1 MVIVVTIDSLKRK
14 TGLFNLG
21 YSTHGMHL
29 TQCGCLRL
37 GFFFFFFCT
46 SEAGYVWLKISCG
59 SSLSCA
65 SC

>member
-1 MVIVVTIDSLKRK
+1 MVIVVTINSLKRK

-37 GFFFFFFCT
+37 GLFFFFFFFALLRLGM
-46 SEAGYVWLKISCG
+46 SG
-59 SSLSCA
+59 
-65 SC
+65 